1 MEDELCQEKRLQVRF
16 RRSKKR
22 LTTPS
27 ANGRSGWF
35 SASASWLPTSMLGSR
50 QFARQLL
57 RTLTHHLQS
66 SAAIKHWMTQEE
78 ET

>member
-1 MEDELCQEKRLQVRF
+1 MEDEPCRKKRLQVRF

-57 RTLTHHLQS
+57 RTLTNHLQS
-66 SAAIKHWMTQEE
+66 SAAIRRWMTEEE

>member
-1 MEDELCQEKRLQVRF
+1 V
-16 RRSKKR
+16 
-22 LTTPS
+22 
-27 ANGRSGWF
+27 
-35 SASASWLPTSMLGSR
+35 SASWLPTSILGSR

-66 SAAIKHWMTQEE
+66 SAAIKRWMIEEE

>member
-1 MEDELCQEKRLQVRF
+1 MEDEPCRKRLPQVPF

-27 ANGRSGWF
+27 ANGRCGWF
-35 SASASWLPTSMLGSR
+35 SGNASWLPTLMLGSR

-66 SAAIKHWMTQEE
+66 SAAIKYWITEE
-78 ET
+78 EEP

>member
-1 MEDELCQEKRLQVRF
+1 MEDEPCRKRLLQVRF
-16 RRSKKR
+16 RRSKER

-35 SASASWLPTSMLGSR
+35 SESASWLPTSMLGSR

-66 SAAIKHWMTQEE
+66 SAAIKHWMTEEE

>member
-1 MEDELCQEKRLQVRF
+1 MEDELCRKRRLQVRF
-16 RRSKKR
+16 RRSKKKPI
-22 LTTPS
+22 TPF

-35 SASASWLPTSMLGSR
+35 SESASWLPTSMLGSR

-66 SAAIKHWMTQEE
+66 SAAIKHWMTEEE